1 MLGKIDLRWQS
12 DRLPITT
19 LESLPAPAIL
29 TAMNGA
35 RLFLCCLIALALI
48 PAPAAASRAKVSQ
61 ADPVLIHCS
70 FVCQTTG
77 SQCTG
82 AKTKCSHDKDCSK
95 CLFKRVCLNGEC
107 AEKSKKKD
115 AFKDKGGSKGNSK
128 LRAPRI
134 KKHKHSSNL
143 FKDAK
148 HKHSA
153 RASRQMRRAKKRRAL
168 RK

>member
-1 MLGKIDLRWQS
+1 MLSQRS
-12 DRLPITT
+12 D
-19 LESLPAPAIL
+19 
-29 TAMNGA
+29 
-35 RLFLCCLIALALI
+35 LCCLPASVQRSWYSSMNGSRLLLCCLLVFVLI
-48 PAPAAASRAKVSQ
+48 STPAAASRAKVSRHRRSL
-61 ADPVLIHCS
+61 AISPALHSWCPLEIKPWL
-70 FVCQTTG
+70 
-77 SQCTG
+77 QCTG
-82 AKTKCSHDKDCSK
+82 AKTKCSQDKDCSK

-107 AEKSKKKD
+107 AEKTKKKD
-115 AFKDKGGSKGNSK
+115 AFKDKGRSKGNSK
-128 LRAPRI
+128 LRAPRT